1 MKCSHKAKTTSKL
14 FKAAAVSILLMAIMV
29 VAATIRCV
37 WLDHK
42 LLVLQQQMDE
52 SEKSLG
58 TVAAEQININEA
70 EDQEK
75 TKPLIETLNLKITG
89 QHGDSEVE
97 IPVTLVL
104 PETDGQ
110 EIPLVLCCHGFTGN
124 RNLDGHFSPL
134 AEQLAVQGIACASLD
149 FSGNGE
155 SSEPFTAY
163 TLSNMEQDIDTVLK
177 YLEDNYSVNPEKIG
191 LLGHS
196 MGGRVV
202 ALHLNDSIAAAALW
216 SPAAASGLDGLE
228 FLAHSES
235 ERLELYREIQETA
248 SLDIHGWNVTVSNTF
263 VSEMAESKPWQT
275 ITNYQGNLLI
285 AFTAADEEILSQD
298 TIDGTLEAAHARKMN
313 FVNLYGQFYDAT
325 HNYTGVE
332 GADDEAVRNRIEAQT
347 AQFFRQTLLW
357 GTL

>member
-1 MKCSHKAKTTSKL
+1 MKHSHKTVSKL

-42 LLVLQQQMDE
+42 LLALQQQMDVLE
-52 SEKSLG
+52 NSLE
-58 TVAAEQININEA
+58 TAEAEQITVNKT

-75 TKPLIETLNLKITG
+75 QKPSIETLQLKIIG
-89 QHGDSEVE
+89 QHGDSEVG

-202 ALHLNDSIAAAALW
+202 ALHLNDSVTAAALW
-216 SPAAASGLDGLE
+216 SPAVASGLDGLE
-228 FLAHSES
+228 FLSHSES
-235 ERLELYREIQETA
+235 ERAELYQEIQEMG
-248 SLDIHGWNVTVSNTF
+248 SQDIHAWNVTISNAF
-263 VSEMAESKPWQT
+263 VSEMAESEPWQV
-275 ITNYQGNLLI
+275 IANYQGNLLI
-285 AFTAADEEILSQD
+285 AFTAGDEEILSQD
-298 TIDGTLEAAHARKMN
+298 TIDGTLETVHARKLN
-313 FVNLYGQFYDAT
+313 FVDLYGQFYDAT
-325 HNYTGVE
+325 HNYTGIE
-332 GADDEAVRNRIEAQT
+332 GADDEAVRNRIETQT
-347 AQFFRQTLLW
+347 AQFFQQMLL
-357 GTL
+357 